1 MTKGSKDAES
11 VRTKAVKLIEAHGG
25 MVRTAEA
32 IRAGIHSRTLRQLRH
47 DGVLEQVSRGIY
59 RLASQPPI
67 SNPDLVTVAV
77 RVPNA
82 VVCLISALAYHELTT
97 QVPHAVSIALKK
109 GAETPRLEY
118 PPITVHRFTEASL
131 NTGIEEHRI
140 DGVTVRIYRPEKTLA
155 DSFKFRHK
163 IGMDVV
169 LEALKFY
176 KARKVF
182 NLGELLKFARICRVE
197 NVMRPYLEALI

>member
-1 MTKGSKDAES
+1 MTKRSKEAES
-11 VRTKAVKLIEAHGG
+11 VRTKVVIFIKTRGG
-25 MVRTAEA
+25 MVRAAEA
-32 IRAGIHSRTLRQLRH
+32 IKAGIHSRTLRQLCH
-47 DGVLEQVSRGIY
+47 DETLEQVSRGIY

-67 SNPDLVTVAV
+67 SNPDLVTVAM
-77 RVPNA
+77 RVPHA

-109 GAETPRLEY
+109 GAETPRLEH
-118 PPITVHRFTEASL
+118 PPLAVHRFTEASL
-131 NTGIEEHRI
+131 NAGIEEHRV
-140 DGVTVRIYRPEKTLA
+140 DGVTVRIYSPEKTLA

-176 KARKVF
+176 KARKTF
-182 NLGELLKFARICRVE
+182 NLGELLKYARICRVE
-197 NVMRPYLEALI
+197 NVMRPYLEAMI